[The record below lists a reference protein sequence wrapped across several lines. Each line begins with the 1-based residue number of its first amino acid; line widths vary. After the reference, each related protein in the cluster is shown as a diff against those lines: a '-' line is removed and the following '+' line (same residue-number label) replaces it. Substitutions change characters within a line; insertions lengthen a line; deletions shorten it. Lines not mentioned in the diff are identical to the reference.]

1 VKRVKDVVIM
11 SETKIVRTNL
21 FACLRESAQIW
32 YIEELS
38 DLEKKALRT
47 LDEET
52 NHWCNALLKKFK
64 KSMTFVLNYLIIER
78 YILNNVRA
86 NRNISS
92 FVFQIMRH
100 AKVVNIADLHDQL
113 IWIYNA
119 IVSKL
124 IKNINFFDENI
135 SIMTFLKNLE
145 TKKNIWHRIYIRKSI
160 SSRIESEFSQY
171 QINSFNFLF
180 FTYEQTIYTQK
191 QYRSLFIENVNEQ
204 RNQRFQSNEN
214 AYQKDKTSYRFQKN
228 FDDFN
233 QFISFFVF
241 ETQSVRNQTIS
252 AWRQNASQENTIND
266 NIFRQS
272 QSQLLTNTDII
283 LTKNRSSLKQFNI
296 EEREQYQD

>member
-1 VKRVKDVVIM
+1 MKRVKDVVIM